1 MAPAHPALADRL
13 LAFGNQLVA
22 LSSAAFGVLALVLSA
37 VSGDWTSLVTVL
49 GVVLLLNAVV
59 RLALARRQA

>member
-1 MAPAHPALADRL
+1 M
-13 LAFGNQLVA
+13 AFGNQLVA
-22 LSSAAFGVLALVLSA
+22 LSSGAFGVLALVLSA

>member
-1 MAPAHPALADRL
+1 M
-13 LAFGNQLVA
+13 AFGNQLVA
-22 LSSAAFGVLALVLSA
+22 LSSAAFGVLALVFSA